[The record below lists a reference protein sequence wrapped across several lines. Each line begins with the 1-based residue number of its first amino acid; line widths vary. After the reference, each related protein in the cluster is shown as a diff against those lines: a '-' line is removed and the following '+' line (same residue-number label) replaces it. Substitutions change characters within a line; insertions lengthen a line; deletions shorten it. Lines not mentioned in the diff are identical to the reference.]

1 MVVISKQNLSVE
13 TAWIRH
19 KQTTST
25 YVFTPVSL
33 EWKKQHWFW
42 LIKHTNLQLI
52 WLFNVCLWLAV
63 VQSGLKLDD
72 RGYCESRN
80 LKREVSQK
88 WINAQSLATF
98 NSLESVV
105 FTNKPTLLANLQWFE
120 EKVSLI
126 WNLIGDLN
134 SVASFVKKHHID
146 LSHLEKNWKNKINCT
161 HNLILKQCYNNST
174 PSVKLGFLSSQSPLA
189 SVCVFGP
196 HQSHS
201 DLLEVLE
208 LTHSPEH

>member
-1 MVVISKQNLSVE
+1 MKFGLV
-13 TAWIRH
+13 
-19 KQTTST
+19 
-25 YVFTPVSL
+25 
-33 EWKKQHWFW
+33 
-42 LIKHTNLQLI
+42 KHTNLQLI

-63 VQSGLKLDD
+63 VQSGLKQDD
-72 RGYCESRN
+72 RGCCESRN

-98 NSLESVV
+98 NSLEIVV

-120 EKVSLI
+120 EKVALI

-146 LSHLEKNWKNKINCT
+146 LSRLEKNWKNKINGT
-161 HNLILKQCYNNST
+161 HNLILKQCYNTST

-196 HQSHS
+196 HQSHR

>member
-1 MVVISKQNLSVE
+1 MVVISKQNLSVRDCMNKTQADNIYLCIYSCFTRMNE
-13 TAWIRH
+13 AALVLAG
-19 KQTTST
+19 KT
-25 YVFTPVSL
+25 YKPSANM
-33 EWKKQHWFW
+33 
-42 LIKHTNLQLI
+42 I
-52 WLFNVCLWLAV
+52 FNVCLWLAV

-72 RGYCESRN
+72 RGCCESRN

-105 FTNKPTLLANLQWFE
+105 FTNKPTLLANLLWFE

-161 HNLILKQCYNNST
+161 YNLILK
-174 PSVKLGFLSSQSPLA
+174 
-189 SVCVFGP
+189 
-196 HQSHS
+196 
-201 DLLEVLE
+201 
-208 LTHSPEH
+208 